1 MATEIKLIAQPR
13 DGSGTPK
20 TFDYKPGAKHAAESN
35 NLYKVVVDGNADLPA
50 GTKIV
55 RNGNS
60 VVFNFPDGT
69 HFEIDNWCGVTD
81 SRLTDLTNAQAYSN
95 DESAYVNAKEIES
108 GACMIWGDGGQAA
121 AVLGDGSSST
131 VAAGDAGAAGATSSD
146 GHGTAIGI
154 VGGLLGVGI
163 LAAVAGQSGDKNTTT
178 VVPNTN
184 DAPLNVVPLNVVDL
198 GDDFESSVKDGL
210 VVAVND
216 PDEGSPDDNFK
227 LASVTISVGSDQ
239 GVFQVTQGVNDPV
252 NVTGNGTSLLRLEGT
267 QADMNNLLQTLKYV
281 DTFNVD
287 PQNPGRDIIVTVT
300 SVDKQGATDTDQ
312 ITLRVQGLG
321 GSSVGGGE
329 PIGVTELFST
339 EPAPSATTSHAA
351 PASVSLSSLIG
362 DPNDPALQAA

>member
-20 TFDYKPGAKHAAESN
+20 TFDYKPGAKHAADSN
-35 NLYKVVVDGNADLPA
+35 NLYKVVVDGNAELPP

-121 AVLGDGSSST
+121 AVLGDGGSST
-131 VAAGDAGAAGATSSD
+131 AAGAAGATSSD
-146 GHGTAIGI
+146 GHGTTIGI
-154 VGGLLGVGI
+154 IGGLLGVGI

-178 VVPNTN
+178 VVPNSN
-184 DAPLNVVPLNVVDL
+184 DAPINAVPTNVIDL
-198 GDDFESSVKDGL
+198 GSDFESSIADGL

-216 PDEGSPDDNFK
+216 PDESTPDANFK
-227 LASVTISVGSDQ
+227 LESVTLRVNADQ
-239 GVFQVTQGVNDPV
+239 GKFQVTQASGDPV
-252 NVTGNGTSLLRLEGT
+252 VVTGNDTNELKLVGTET
-267 QADMNNLLQTLKYV
+267 DMNNLLKTLKYI
-281 DTFNVD
+281 DTFPVSPTD
-287 PQNPGRDIIVTVT
+287 PVRDISISVT
-300 SVDKQGATDTDQ
+300 SVDKQGAVDTDT

-321 GSSVGGGE
+321 GSSVGGGDT
-329 PIGVTELFST
+329 IGMTELFST

-351 PASVSLSSLIG
+351 PASVSLASLIG
-362 DPNDPALQAA
+362 DPNDQALQAA

>member
-20 TFDYKPGAKHAAESN
+20 TFDYKPGAKHAADSN
-35 NLYKVVVDGNADLPA
+35 NLYKVVVDGNAELPP

-55 RNGNS
+55 RKGNS

-69 HFEIDNWCGVTD
+69 NFEIDNWCGVTD

-121 AVLGDGSSST
+121 AVLGDGGSST
-131 VAAGDAGAAGATSSD
+131 AGAGAASSD
-146 GHGTAIGI
+146 NHGTTLGIIGGI
-154 VGGLLGVGI
+154 LGVGI

-178 VVPNTN
+178 VVPNQN

-198 GDDFESSVKDGL
+198 GDDFESSVNDGL

-227 LASVTISVGSDQ
+227 LESVTISVGSDQ
-239 GVFQVTQGVNDPV
+239 GKFQVTQAGAGPV
-252 NVTGNGTSLLRLEGT
+252 TITGNDTSLLKLEGT
-267 QADMNNLLQTLKYV
+267 QADINNVLETLKYI

-287 PQNPGRDIIVTVT
+287 PANPGRDIIVTVT

-321 GSSVGGGE
+321 GSSVGGGD
-329 PIGVTELFST
+329 PIGMTELFST

-351 PASVSLSSLIG
+351 PASVSLASLIG